1 MKKRC
6 MYGKLGLGG
15 GDGGSPLVMTIVC
28 LDGFTGGSLRR
39 GGSVGASRSRAVP
52 ALKRA
57 IKVKTL
63 FPER

>member
-1 MKKRC
+1 VSRWL
-6 MYGKLGLGG
+6 YGR
-15 GDGGSPLVMTIVC
+15 IAAARW
-28 LDGFTGGSLRR
+28 LRR
-39 GGSVGASRSRAVP
+39 GFSEPGSAT